1 MFDIRKFFRRSNT
14 QMLQSAINKSMLLGF
29 NKSEKV
35 LHDKM
40 FKKKSIL
47 MVDEEETSREVPEPG
62 QPDPR
67 VSHIKV
73 RHNKTTDESYMFFD
87 KEWFE
92 DMEQEQIDNMI
103 YQLFNQGEFD
113 NTVQYAIDIPEED
126 GTISVA
132 NVDVESSDFTEKE
145 EEEAKEKSKSSG
157 SCSTEEGAKSASE
170 TTKKSKKYTKQAEV
184 KISES
189 EKMKNPK
196 YTSANANFQK
206 GKTSKNAQIFKGYSE
221 KSTNTKKINN
231 SDLKEIALTQAILEH
246 AIKGEDGGKDK
257 SITPSKRLN
266 MRAIITESSD
276 NEYITHH
283 GDEGKDIKINIVV
296 DRSGSMGGRPTK
308 ESNILIAAL
317 NNLAFE
323 YDELDIEIMLSTT
336 GSYYTFPLPVDNV
349 NSEELWVFDG
359 TGDAEGL
366 SRTIAKNWDRIKEGD
381 VNLCYTD
388 GSIYDEAL
396 DKAKMKSQE
405 VEFVGMYVNKEF
417 SPEDVMKHYEKNKKY
432 FTHTIIRKDMK
443 ALVNELANRIFLSKD
458 GR

>member
-1 MFDIRKFFRRSNT
+1 MFDLRQYFRRSNT
-14 QMLQSAINKSMLLGF
+14 QMLQAAMNKSMLLAF
-29 NKSEKV
+29 NPSEKV
-35 LHDKM
+35 LHEKM

-47 MVDEEETSREVPEPG
+47 MVDEEVTERPVPEPG
-62 QPDPR
+62 QPEEQ
-67 VSHIKV
+67 VQHIKV
-73 RHNKTTDESYMFFD
+73 QHNKTTDMSYIFMD
-87 KEWFE
+87 KEWFDE
-92 DMEQEQIDNMI
+92 MEQPDIDNMI

-113 NTVQYAIDIPEED
+113 NTVQYSIDIPEEN
-126 GTISVA
+126 GTISEV
-132 NVDVESSDFTEKE
+132 NVSVESSDFTEEE
-145 EEEAKEKSKSSG
+145 EEEAEEKAKSGG
-157 SCSTEEGAKSASE
+157 SSTEDAKASASK
-170 TTKKSKKYTKQAEV
+170 TNKASKKYKKQAKVE
-184 KISES
+184 ISES

-206 GKTSKNAQIFKGYSE
+206 GKTTSNASRFKSRGE
-221 KSTNTKKINN
+221 GGKDIKTINN
-231 SDLKEIALTQAILEH
+231 SDMKEIAQTQAILEH
-246 AIKGEDGGKDK
+246 AIKGEDGGKSK
-257 SITPSKRLN
+257 SISPAKRLN

-283 GDEGKDIKINIVV
+283 GAEGKDIKINIVV
-296 DRSGSMGGRPTK
+296 DRSGSMSGRPTK

-323 YDELDIEIMLSTT
+323 YDELDISIMLSTT
-336 GSYYTFPLPVDNV
+336 GSYYRYELPVDNV
-349 NSEELWVFDG
+349 NSEQLWVFDG

-366 SRTIAKNWDRIKEGD
+366 SRTIEHNWDRIKEGD

-405 VEFVGMYVNKEF
+405 VEFVGMYVNKSF
-417 SPEDVMKHYEKNKKY
+417 TAEDIMKHYEKNKKY

-458 GR
+458 RH